1 MLTLYHHPFSPACR
15 FVRLALAEHGIDPEY
30 VTENPW
36 QRRGEFLR
44 INPAGEVP
52 VIVENDGNPIIGP
65 RVIMEYLDETRGYL
79 QENRR
84 LMPDH
89 PEKRAEMRRLV
100 DWFLDKFDD
109 EVSGLFVREKVFK
122 QEMPNDL
129 GGGPPDSATLRAA
142 RANIRPH
149 LRYIG
154 YLASIRNWLAGDR
167 LSYAD
172 LAAAAALSCAD
183 YLGEV
188 PWDEDENAK
197 SWYARIKSRP
207 VFRPLLAETVLGM
220 PPARSYADL
229 DF

>member
-15 FVRLALAEHGIDPEY
+15 FIRLALAEHDVKTEF
-30 VTENPW
+30 VTEHPW
-36 QRRGEFLR
+36 ERRRDFLK
-44 INPAGEVP
+44 INPAGGVP
-52 VIVENDGNPIIGP
+52 VAVENDGPAIVGAT
-65 RVIMEYLDETRGYL
+65 VIMEYLDETRGYL
-79 QENRR
+79 LENRR

-100 DWFLDKFDD
+100 DWFLGKFDQ
-109 EVSGLFVREKVFK
+109 EVSGLMVHEKVFK
-122 QEMPNDL
+122 QDMPDRL
-129 GGGPPDSATLRAA
+129 GGGPPDSTILRAA
-142 RANIRPH
+142 RSNIRPH

-172 LAAAAALSCAD
+172 LAAAAAISCAD

-197 SWYARIKSRP
+197 TWYARIKSRP
-207 VFRPLLAETVLGM
+207 IFRPLLAETVRGM
-220 PPARSYADL
+220 PPARTYADL